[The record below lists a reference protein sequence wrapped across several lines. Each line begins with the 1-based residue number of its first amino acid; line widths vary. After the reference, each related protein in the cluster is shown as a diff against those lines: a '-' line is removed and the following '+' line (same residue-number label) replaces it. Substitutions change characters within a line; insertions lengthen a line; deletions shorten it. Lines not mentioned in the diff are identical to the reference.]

1 MLLGSSNLVLE
12 LHCLCSTAFTPRLKQ
27 LSKNSFYCVNT
38 QCELSSRICLR
49 GSQERFA
56 RERFALRASSGSLT
70 KYLPHEYLIVD
81 QYSPELFVRKKK
93 KGSRAL
99 ARHHIDADGV
109 RNSHVIHF
117 VGIPLHTHHS
127 LFLST
132 LYPAFPSGRHWL
144 RSLLALF
151 SAYHSVYVRIMFVD
165 HRPSQHCVET
175 SKLC

>member
-1 MLLGSSNLVLE
+1 M
-12 LHCLCSTAFTPRLKQ
+12 LHCLYSTSQTVIKELILLCINA
-27 LSKNSFYCVNT
+27 
-38 QCELSSRICLR
+38 QCELSSRICFR

-56 RERFALRASSGSLT
+56 RERFALRASPGSLT

-81 QYSPELFVRKKK
+81 QYSPELFVRKRK

-165 HRPSQHCVET
+165 HRT
-175 SKLC
+175 